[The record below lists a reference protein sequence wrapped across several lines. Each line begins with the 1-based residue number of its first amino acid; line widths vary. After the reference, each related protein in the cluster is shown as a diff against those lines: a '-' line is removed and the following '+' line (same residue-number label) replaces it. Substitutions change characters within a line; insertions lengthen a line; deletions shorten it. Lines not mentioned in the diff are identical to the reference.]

1 MPSTTAP
8 WVFIMEK
15 YSSSVP
21 KMWLYR
27 LISPIFSNSWFSRP
41 WFSRIVIQEYVRS
54 RKFIHIGS
62 MISTM
67 AVRWKAG
74 PSRLMR

>member
-27 LISPIFSNSWFSRP
+27 LMSPIF
-41 WFSRIVIQEYVRS
+41 
-54 RKFIHIGS
+54 
-62 MISTM
+62 
-67 AVRWKAG
+67 
-74 PSRLMR
+74 